1 MREFF
6 FICLLFV
13 AEAAL
18 ALIFVT
24 PDYAVKQSVREAQW
38 IELFLGVDSAQRLQ
52 ERADETY
59 RIVILETGADQK
71 IGRIIPS
78 EEERAKSKGLERLG
92 ETIWPHIQERI
103 DALLDL
109 FYWFIRRLHLLLMW
123 LPACIP
129 ALAASAISGLLTRRI
144 KQTNFH
150 HLRTCRSLR
159 FVSRKHRKTHLGQAF
174 FKKLHRCNFYG
185 SKCFPRLCR
194 LLSANELIKKGNS
207 KSHKSMLGTVDHPF
221 IRNPHSQR
229 PDSRC
234 CLSHHLRD
242 LSYPVRSGSQ

>member
-103 DALLDL
+103 NALLDL

-144 KQTNFH
+144 KQTNFQMTSAVMQH
-150 HLRTCRSLR
+150 YTWRICGWATALFL
-159 FVSRKHRKTHLGQAF
+159 LAF
-174 FKKLHRCNFYG
+174 FAPIAIPPVVVPVIICALAVAFG
-185 SKCFPRLCR
+185 
-194 LLSANELIKKGNS
+194 LSLGNIA
-207 KSHKSMLGTVDHPF
+207 KR
-221 IRNPHSQR
+221 I
-229 PDSRC
+229 
-234 CLSHHLRD
+234 
-242 LSYPVRSGSQ
+242 